1 MLKLATII
9 DNPGEPEVH
18 SRYRDP
24 AALRD
29 LGYNAVAIYESTALS
44 GLETADVVSS
54 GELRRWVT
62 AHIERIARA
71 IDDAQRAGL
80 AVYFFYDALVLP
92 TDLVQR
98 QSASL
103 TCRHRSTVL
112 CPASEQAIELSVAAL
127 RAMLTRF
134 AGAAGVVLRF
144 GETDAARLPHL
155 VGNEIYTPHCP
166 RCSQLSRADRIVTL
180 LGRFHDLV
188 VREQGRQLIARA
200 WNVRPNGMHD
210 SVELARHVAERLPRP
225 APGEAD
231 RLLLSFKFTHT
242 DFWRYQK
249 WNPSSLACG
258 DRPILYELQ
267 CQREFEGKGG
277 VPNWQV
283 GLWRDGYPESPDDEP
298 AGLAHVAG
306 RVNLAGVWAW
316 VRGGGWGGPFVTSE
330 TWIDANAFAV
340 PPLADEPGVEPA
352 DLARR
357 WVDERLKI
365 EDEAVRDVIVGILQ
379 RSPDFV
385 RDAFYIGPYARLR
398 TDPWHPAADWIE
410 DDLVDAQAAWR
421 IVQRLP
427 ETELEAVVQE
437 KRRAAEQVSEAR
449 ASLQRLAAER
459 SDATIEQMVNTLTYT
474 ESLFEALRDLLHG
487 LVAYRRYLTQR
498 SAAAAETAR
507 QKLLAAQTHWNHHS
521 QRHGSLPGTA
531 TAFREAHFW
540 ALTQQILGELATAS
554 NA

>member
-24 AALRD
+24 AALKA

-44 GLETADVVSS
+44 GLESTDVIAS

-62 AHIERIARA
+62 THLERVTRT
-71 IDDAQRAGL
+71 IDDAQAAGL

-92 TDLVQR
+92 TDLVAR
-98 QSASL
+98 QAANL
-103 TCRHRSTVL
+103 TCRHRSGVL

-127 RAMLTRF
+127 RAALARWPGT
-134 AGAAGVVLRF
+134 AGVVLRF

-166 RCSQLSRADRIVTL
+166 RCSQFGRTDRIVTL
-180 LGRFHDLV
+180 LTRFHDLV
-188 VREQGRQLIARA
+188 VKQHGKQLIARA

-210 SVELARHVAERLPRP
+210 AVDLARNVADRLPQP
-225 APGEAD
+225 APGEPD

-249 WNPSSLACG
+249 WNPSSLVCG

-283 GLWRDGYPESPDDEP
+283 PLWRDGYPETRSDQP
-298 AGLAHVAG
+298 AGLAHVSEQ
-306 RVNLAGVWAW
+306 VNLAGLWAW

-330 TWIDANAFAV
+330 TWIDANVFAV
-340 PPLADEPGVEPA
+340 PPLADDPTLEPA
-352 DLARR
+352 QLARQ
-357 WVDERLKI
+357 WVDERLKLT
-365 EDEAVRDVIVGILQ
+365 DAAARDVIVDILE
-379 RSPDFV
+379 RSPEFV
-385 RDAFYIGPYARLR
+385 RDAFYIGPYARAR
-398 TDPWHPAADWIE
+398 TDPWHPAADWIQ

-427 ETELEAVVQE
+427 EIELEAVVQE
-437 KRRAAEQVSEAR
+437 KRTAAEQVSDAR
-449 ASLQRLAAER
+449 ARLQRLAAER
-459 SDATIEQMVNTLTYT
+459 SDAALEQLVNTLTYT

-487 LVAYRRYLTQR
+487 LVAYRRYLKHR
-498 SAAAAETAR
+498 SPAPR
-507 QKLLAAQTHWNHHS
+507 KP
-521 QRHGSLPGTA
+521 PGRSCSPPRPTG
-531 TAFREAHFW
+531 T
-540 ALTQQILGELATAS
+540 TTAS
-554 NA
+554 VTAPCRAPPPPSAKPTSGS